1 MTKFLATQTG
11 QKLAYSFTKGTGPT
25 VVFLG
30 GFKSDME
37 GSKAIFLE
45 KWAKKRNR
53 SFLRFD
59 YSGHGQSTGDFL
71 NLGIGDW
78 FNDAKQIIEL
88 TKNNGLILIGS
99 SMGGWISLLLSR
111 ELGSRLKGLI
121 TIAAAP
127 DFTEDSMWKN
137 FTEDQKKEVLDQV
150 KEIAKE
156 IEDDEEVPLNDPF
169 AGNEGTSS
177 MSGNIPEEEQEN
189 ELSLYNYKLA
199 GLISGKDY
207 SYISIVNS
215 GGEVLTLSLGQY
227 LGKIQLVDL
236 RLNEAIFKKEDG
248 KFMII
253 DFNSQV
259 RESDDY

>member
-1 MTKFLATQTG
+1 M
-11 QKLAYSFTKGTGPT
+11 SF
-25 VVFLG
+25 
-30 GFKSDME
+30 FK
-37 GSKAIFLE
+37 
-45 KWAKKRNR
+45 
-53 SFLRFD
+53 
-59 YSGHGQSTGDFL
+59 
-71 NLGIGDW
+71 
-78 FNDAKQIIEL
+78 IIIL
-88 TKNNGLILIGS
+88 LSLILIPT
-99 SMGGWISLLLSR
+99 ISFS
-111 ELGSRLKGLI
+111 
-121 TIAAAP
+121 
-127 DFTEDSMWKN
+127 DSH
-137 FTEDQKKEVLDQV
+137 DQKKEVLEQV

-177 MSGNIPEEEQEN
+177 MSGNIPEDEQEN
-189 ELSLYNYKLA
+189 ELSLYNFKLA

-259 RESDDY
+259 READDY